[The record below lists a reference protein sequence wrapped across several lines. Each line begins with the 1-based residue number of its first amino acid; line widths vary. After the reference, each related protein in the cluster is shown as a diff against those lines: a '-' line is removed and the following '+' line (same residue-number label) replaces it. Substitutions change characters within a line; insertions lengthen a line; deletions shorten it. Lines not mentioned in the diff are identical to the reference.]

1 MAHSVSKSY
10 ESVGTRN
17 ENSFIFR
24 NVFSKY
30 KENKK
35 RAHQTSFKRYSRHEL
50 WKKVRIFKRKAI
62 KVLRL
67 SWTRRTFLETRLS
80 LCFLFLTT
88 KKETT
93 ETSVY

>member
-1 MAHSVSKSY
+1 MAHSVSNSY

-35 RAHQTSFKRYSRHEL
+35 GASNFIQAVFK
-50 WKKVRIFKRKAI
+50 A
-62 KVLRL
+62 
-67 SWTRRTFLETRLS
+67 
-80 LCFLFLTT
+80 
-88 KKETT
+88 
-93 ETSVY
+93 